1 MAQKKC
7 YTPIEK
13 QSTVRQFSRS
23 PAQAAKYRLTVLFD
37 HCKRG
42 KMTLFLDSAAI
53 DDALQA
59 AALGFVDGITT
70 NPTLINKV
78 LKTKPQASGIR
89 LKTRE
94 DLIAAICDVFPGIV
108 MVQLTAETPEER
120 KQEGTRLLRLRH
132 GQIGL
137 KIPSTSENFPL
148 AKHFAKDGF
157 TIGMTTIFSP
167 GQAFLACEAGAKI
180 IFPYVNRT
188 TRLLGN
194 GLALVRQLRD
204 VVDALKSPVE
214 ILAASIKSTEEA
226 TDTIL
231 AGAHGLT
238 IPLNIIQS
246 LGQNPNSQQAI
257 ADFAQDS

>member
-1 MAQKKC
+1 
-7 YTPIEK
+7 
-13 QSTVRQFSRS
+13 
-23 PAQAAKYRLTVLFD
+23 
-37 HCKRG
+37 
-42 KMTLFLDSAAI
+42 MTLFLDSAVI
-53 DDALQA
+53 DDARQA
-59 AALGFVDGITT
+59 AELGFVDGLTT
-70 NPTLINKV
+70 NPTLIAKV
-78 LKTKPQASGIR
+78 LRTKPQVSGIR

-94 DLIAAICDVFPGIV
+94 DLIAAICDVFPGTV

-120 KQEGTRLLRLRH
+120 KKEGTRLLKLRH

-157 TIGMTTIFSP
+157 TVGMTTIFSA
-167 GQAFLACEAGAKI
+167 GQAFLACEAGARI
-180 IFPYVNRT
+180 IFPYVNRS
-188 TRLLGN
+188 TRLLGD
-194 GLALVRQLRD
+194 GLALVRQLRA

-214 ILAASIKSTEEA
+214 ILAASIKSNDEA

-238 IPLNIIQS
+238 IPLQIILA

-257 ADFAQDS
+257 ADFAEES

>member
-1 MAQKKC
+1 
-7 YTPIEK
+7 
-13 QSTVRQFSRS
+13 
-23 PAQAAKYRLTVLFD
+23 
-37 HCKRG
+37 
-42 KMTLFLDSAAI
+42 MTLFLDSASI

-78 LKTKPQASGIR
+78 LKTKPQASGVR

-137 KIPSTSENFPL
+137 KIPSATENFPL

-157 TIGMTTIFSP
+157 TVGMTTIFSP
-167 GQAFLACEAGAKI
+167 GQAFLACETGARI

-194 GLALVRQLRD
+194 GLDLVRQLRD

-214 ILAASIKSTEEA
+214 ILAASIKSNQEA

-238 IPLNIIQS
+238 IPLPIILA
-246 LGQNPNSQQAI
+246 LGQDQYSQQAI
-257 ADFAQDS
+257 AEFAEET